1 MEMGTPRDWAWV
13 AILGVGMTTS
23 TVLGHFNH
31 RDAAAVVAI
40 INFVLILVMVFTR
53 KKRKQ

>member
-1 MEMGTPRDWAWV
+1 MDMGTPRDWAWV
-13 AILGVGMTTS
+13 AILGVGMTSS